1 MAWTTWPMAT
11 GLTDDGAMEAQLSLS
26 ESTHITCASG
36 INTHPLDANAKKCLI
51 HLYDSAIQLSKIG
64 SVSAHIAVDA
74 GISSDI
80 GLLTDGAQADT
91 KKWLRIAAADRKI
104 KVCDY
109 LGNIKASSTSQ
120 VSTNT
125 AALTEIVAI
134 FDVKTLSTVWVAV
147 VIDGTEEIAL
157 DTGMTPAQFGLGGV
171 AFGDWSAAG
180 SNMGAK
186 LYSRYVIMRNT
197 TTAGDAPHVAAYPR
211 LKGAGGFAL
220 TSLGDLDQWS
230 HDSASS
236 VTDIATNDGDTG
248 RVYHIENDP
257 VAAEK
262 KNLYHWSAANPFSGG
277 ETIVGAQAKHVGK
290 LSSAGKNYA
299 ANLLKYSGTEQKS
312 GISASPTTAYEGH
325 CAHITTAPGGGAWAT
340 SHWDL
345 TGGVSDMQVGGQ
357 SNKSAGADTAA
368 VWTYGR
374 GVEAVYYTAS
384 LGLTTTPVAAATRR
398 IFVC

>member
-1 MAWTTWPMAT
+1 VNHYVMTAAYRGP
-11 GLTDDGAMEAQLSLS
+11 DY
-26 ESTHITCASG
+26 
-36 INTHPLDANAKKCLI
+36 PLDANAQKSLI
-51 HLYDSAIQLSKIG
+51 YIANPILSGRIG
-64 SVSAHIAVDA
+64 VVSAHIAVDA

-80 GLLTDGAQADT
+80 GLLTDAAQAST
-91 KKWLRIAAADRKI
+91 KKWLRIAASDRKI
-104 KVCDY
+104 KICDY

-125 AALTEIVAI
+125 AALTEVVAI
-134 FDVKTLSTVWVAV
+134 FDAKTLSTVWVAL

-157 DTGMTPAQFGLGGV
+157 DTGLTPAQFANATADG
-171 AFGDWSAAG
+171 FGDWSAAG

-186 LYSRYVIMRNT
+186 LYSRYAISRYT

-220 TSLGDLDQWS
+220 TSVGDVDQWS

-236 VTDIATNDGDTG
+236 VDDIDTSDGDTG
-248 RVYHIENDP
+248 RIYHIENDP
-257 VAAEK
+257 VAAEL
-262 KNLYHWSAANPFSGG
+262 KNLYHWSAANPFSGT
-277 ETIVGAQAKHVGK
+277 ETILFAQAKHVGK
-290 LSSAGKNYA
+290 QSSAGKNYA
-299 ANLLKYSGTEQKS
+299 TALLKHGGTEQRTTP
-312 GISASPTTAYEGH
+312 AQSPSTTYYGNY
-325 CAHITTAPGGGAWAT
+325 AHPATAPGGGAWAT

-357 SNKSAGADTAA
+357 SNKSSGVDTAA